1 MSSIQEEI
9 LTQNDNQMISR
20 LNSQKIRGVVEILI
34 NPCLY
39 FIKQI
44 QDEEAQFNGGLGL
57 ISSNKHP
64 DVAKKQGLK
73 VRKIKENHMVL
84 MITLSKRCLEDGHFS
99 LTETVL
105 NVSFQIN

>member
-1 MSSIQEEI
+1 
-9 LTQNDNQMISR
+9 MISR

-44 QDEEAQFNGGLGL
+44 QDDEAHFSGG
-57 ISSNKHP
+57 INSSNKHP
-64 DVAKKQGLK
+64 DVVAKKQGLK

-105 NVSFQIN
+105 NVCSLSF